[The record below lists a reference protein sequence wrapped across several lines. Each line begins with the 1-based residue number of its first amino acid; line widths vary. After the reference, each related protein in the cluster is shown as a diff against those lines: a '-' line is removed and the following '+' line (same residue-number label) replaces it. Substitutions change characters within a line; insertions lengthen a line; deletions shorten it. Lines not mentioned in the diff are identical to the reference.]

1 MKKLAVI
8 SLVFKNYGT
17 KLQSYALCRVIN
29 RLVGEEIETT
39 VIRMP
44 ALWENRTDIKK
55 NLIRRSIKKYGIR
68 SLFHIFEV
76 VRFILEKRIIVKID
90 HSAEFYKRDAEF
102 KRFDAN
108 IPYTTRLFSVDEIRN
123 GALQGYDAF
132 LVGSDQV
139 WNHLKVGYQDIFM
152 LDFFPGEKKLT
163 YAASFGQ
170 TTIPEEMMPWYA
182 DRIKNFSS
190 LLMREDEGVDIC
202 RKLGREDARLVLDP
216 TMLLEKEEYEK
227 MVPEKKVVE
236 GDYILV
242 YSLNY
247 SYKIFR
253 EASRLARR
261 NSCKMV
267 VLKRSFCPPRVSR
280 YDNATE
286 LYAESPEN
294 FLWLIKN
301 AKCVVTNSYH
311 ALLFSLIFN
320 TDFYLYLDN
329 ADEENSRLLTMT
341 RLCSL
346 NHRVFWETGSL
357 PKVIDRID
365 YREANGIISR
375 ERKKSTE
382 LLGKALSSI

>member
-8 SLVFKNYGT
+8 SLVFRNYGT
-17 KLQSYALCRVIN
+17 KLQSYALCRTIA
-29 RLVGEEIETT
+29 RLAGDHIETE
-39 VIRMP
+39 VVRMP
-44 ALWENRTDIKK
+44 TLWDTRTDIKK
-55 NLIRRSIKKYGIR
+55 NLLKRSIKKYGVKAI
-68 SLFHIFEV
+68 FHILETAHYIIE
-76 VRFILEKRIIVKID
+76 RRAIEKEDHSADLEKRIR
-90 HSAEFYKRDAEF
+90 EFE
-102 KRFDAN
+102 RFDAN
-108 IPYTTRLFSVDEIRN
+108 IPYTRFFSLDEIRQ
-123 GALQGYDAF
+123 GELQGYDAF

-139 WNHLKVGYQDIFM
+139 WNDLKVKNQDIYL
-152 LDFFPGEKKLT
+152 LDFFHGGKKLT

-170 TTIPEEMMPWYA
+170 TTIPEEMLPWYA
-182 DRIKNFSS
+182 ARIKNFSS
-190 LLMREDEGVDIC
+190 LLLREDEGVEIC
-202 RKLGREDARLVLDP
+202 RRLGREDAQLVLDP

-227 MVPEKKVVE
+227 MLPEKKVVE
-236 GDYILV
+236 GDYVLV

-253 EASRLARR
+253 EASKLAKR

-267 VLKRSFCPPRVSR
+267 VLKRSFCPPDVSR
-280 YDNATE
+280 YDNSIE

-357 PKVIDRID
+357 PKVIDSID
-365 YREANGIISR
+365 YQMANEVISQ
-375 ERKKSTE
+375 ERRKSTE
-382 LLGKALSSI
+382 MLNKALSII